1 MQGGTHV
8 DHVVGKLT
16 KHLLAIIQ
24 KKREAKAA
32 GVKPAHVKNHLAVFL
47 NCLIENPAFDSQ
59 TKEHM
64 NSKASSF
71 GSEVNLPEKFLKAVA
86 KCGIV
91 DKVLSFAAFK
101 SGQTLVKQSGG
112 KKVHSL
118 VGFCSS

>member
-1 MQGGTHV
+1 M

-16 KHLLAIIQ
+16 KHLLAAIQ

-64 NSKASSF
+64 NSKATSF
-71 GSEVNLPEKFLKAVA
+71 GSEISLSEKFLKAVA

-91 DKVLSFAAFK
+91 EKVLSFAAFK
-101 SGQTLVKQSGG
+101 TGQTLMKQSGG
-112 KKVHSL
+112 KKVPRL
-118 VGFCSS
+118 